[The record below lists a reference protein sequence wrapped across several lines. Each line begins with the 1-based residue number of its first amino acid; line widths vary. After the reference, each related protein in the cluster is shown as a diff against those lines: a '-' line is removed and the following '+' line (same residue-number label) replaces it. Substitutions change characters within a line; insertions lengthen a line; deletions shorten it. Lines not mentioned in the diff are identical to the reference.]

1 MLVFVL
7 RQTTWLLL
15 LPWVYGL
22 SKAVVELVLDS
33 SLWSPEIIAL
43 IAGAAVAVIA
53 SRLFH
58 PLGTIYVAGHELT
71 HALWAIL
78 FGKRVSA
85 IAVRKSGGHVV
96 LSGTN
101 SLITLAPYFFP
112 FYGVVWLVVVTGLGL
127 WTPFRVADW
136 AIAFGFG
143 GLFMLHLLMTGKVL
157 QLRQPDIESE
167 GHIFSAVVIVLGNLA
182 TGAILCLLALKS
194 PRLGRLVGS
203 AWENSGA
210 CLGLVERKTG
220 QLFGSLGIL

>member
-1 MLVFVL
+1 MIVFAL
-7 RQTTWLLL
+7 RQVTWLLL

-22 SKAVVELVLDS
+22 STAVVELVLDS
-33 SLWSPEIIAL
+33 SLWAPEIIAL
-43 IAGAAVAVIA
+43 IAGATLAVIA
-53 SRLFH
+53 SRLLPPFWT
-58 PLGTIYVAGHELT
+58 LYVAGHELT

-112 FYGVVWLVVVTGLGL
+112 IYGVLWLVLVSGLSL
-127 WTPFRVADW
+127 WTPLPVADW
-136 AIAFGFG
+136 AIAFGVG

-157 QLRQPDIESE
+157 RLRQPDIESE
-167 GHIFSAVVIVLGNLA
+167 GYAFSAVVVVLGNLA

-194 PRLGRLVGS
+194 PRLARLVGS
-203 AWENSGA
+203 TWENAGG
-210 CLGLVERKTG
+210 CLGLVERETT
-220 QLFGSLGIL
+220 QLLGSLGIL